1 MPAVSARLLGFLIGL
16 LGVLALMAGYPAL
29 AYAQAQVS
37 LAAQPA
43 TAGTG
48 LGDLLADPG
57 KWATTMFNAALLSV
71 GEKTTSDVV
80 GFMGWLLG
88 NGNLISQTPPG
99 LSYDS
104 EPVRRMWASVRE
116 VANGGLGVVTVWAGV
131 NLMIHPHIRA
141 PYHGALELVPRV
153 LLSGIL
159 INTSLGWGHFVID
172 LNNLLCQGLGSTMP
186 AWNSVVQPDG
196 GAALMNIIAMVI
208 YLVMGLLLLGQMLM
222 RLALLDA
229 LLVIAPLALLC
240 WVLPQTY
247 SWARLWFS
255 TFFGTVFVQSI
266 QVLVLQL
273 GAALIQRLPSLL
285 PAIGPDPVEKTRVW
299 LMTLLL
305 GVAVLQLARKV
316 PRLMPGYP
324 AGGGGV
330 SAIGSVRQ
338 MASLLTT
345 APAKKG
351 K

>member
-1 MPAVSARLLGFLIGL
+1 MTRLSVRPWAVLIGM
-16 LGVLALMAGYPAL
+16 LGVALMATHPGL
-29 AYAQAQVS
+29 VYAQAHVT
-37 LAAQPA
+37 LAAQQA
-43 TAGTG
+43 TPGTG

-57 KWATTMFNAALLSV
+57 TWATTMFNNALLKL
-71 GEKTTSDVV
+71 GEKATSDVV

-99 LSYDS
+99 LSYGNDA
-104 EPVRRMWASVRE
+104 VIALWQTMQK
-116 VANGGLGVVTVWAGV
+116 VANAGLGVVTVWGGV

-159 INTSLGWGHFVID
+159 INSSLGWGHFVID
-172 LNNLLCQGLGSTMP
+172 LNNLLCQGLGSTIP
-186 AWNSVVQPDG
+186 AWDRVVKQG
-196 GAALMNIIAMVI
+196 SEAGLMNLIAMLI
-208 YLVMGLLLLGQMLM
+208 YLLMGLLLLGQMLM
-222 RLALLDA
+222 RLALVDA

-255 TFFGTVFVQSI
+255 TFFGTVFVQAI

-285 PAIGPDPVEKTRVW
+285 PAVESDPVGQANVW

-324 AGGGGV
+324 AGGGGM

-345 APAKKG
+345 SSAKKG

>member
-1 MPAVSARLLGFLIGL
+1 MPRAWVWLLGVLIGL
-16 LGVLALMAGYPAL
+16 LSVGLTAAHPAL
-29 AYAQAQVS
+29 AQAQTQVS
-37 LAAQPA
+37 LGAQAAAQ
-43 TAGTG
+43 GTG

-57 KWATTMFNAALLSV
+57 KWATTMFNNALIGV
-71 GEKTTSDVV
+71 GQKTTSDVV
-80 GFMGWLLG
+80 VFMSGLLG

-99 LSYDS
+99 LSYDN
-104 EPVRRMWASVRE
+104 EAVGVLWGTMRK
-116 VANGGLGVVTVWAGV
+116 VANAGLAVVTVWGGV
-131 NLMIHPHIRA
+131 NLMVHPHIRA

-159 INTSLGWGHFVID
+159 VNTSLDWGHFVID
-172 LNNLLCQGLGSTMP
+172 LNNLLCQALGSTAMP
-186 AWNSVVQPDG
+186 AWDSVLQP
-196 GAALMNIIAMVI
+196 GAGEVLMNLIAMVI
-208 YLVMGLLLLGQMLM
+208 YLVLGLLLLGQMLM
-222 RLALLDA
+222 RLALVDA

-255 TFFGTVFVQSI
+255 TFFGTVFVQTI

-273 GAALIQRLPSLL
+273 GAALIQRLPAHLPSL
-285 PAIGPDPVEKTRVW
+285 GSDPVDHGRIW
-299 LMTLLL
+299 LITLLL
-305 GVAVLQLARKV
+305 GMAVLQLARKV

-324 AGGGGV
+324 AGGGGM

-345 APAKKG
+345 AQAKKG